1 MSVLLVACGG
11 AIGAAMRFMTDAR
24 VTSFV
29 AARWPQVPVPV
40 GTGVVNVVGSFLLGV
55 LTGAGAHTDL
65 PHAVVVGVG
74 VGLLGGF
81 TTFSTA
87 RVDVVVLA
95 HKDHPRARIRA
106 GGYAVGM
113 LVLALTAGVC
123 GWMLAGS

>member
-11 AIGAAMRFMTDAR
+11 AIGAAMRLMTDAR

-87 RVDVVVLA
+87 SVDVVVLA
-95 HKDHPRARIRA
+95 NKDHPRARIRA

>member
-55 LTGAGAHTDL
+55 LTGAGAHMTYL
-65 PHAVVVGVG
+65 TRWWSALGWG
-74 VGLLGGF
+74 CLVGLPPF
-81 TTFSTA
+81 
-87 RVDVVVLA
+87 
-95 HKDHPRARIRA
+95 PRQ
-106 GGYAVGM
+106 VSM
-113 LVLALTAGVC
+113 
-123 GWMLAGS
+123 